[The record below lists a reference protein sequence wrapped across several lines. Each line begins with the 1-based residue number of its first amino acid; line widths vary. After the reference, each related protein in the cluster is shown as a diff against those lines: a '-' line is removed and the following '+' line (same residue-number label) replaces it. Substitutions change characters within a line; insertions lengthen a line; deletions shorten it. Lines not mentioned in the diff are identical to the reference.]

1 MEIEEGVI
9 RRGRR
14 PRRITPSKISRVT
27 KTLTSLRV
35 KNTFFPRRSTR
46 GTQSL
51 GLLSQFQKY
60 FISQLLFYLFIF
72 SLWEMNNG
80 NSLVD
85 FVYSDIERFFAIALF
100 MFLWG

>member
-35 KNTFFPRRSTR
+35 KNTFFHEGVLRELNLSAYSISFRSISFR
-46 GTQSL
+46 S
-51 GLLSQFQKY
+51 FY
-60 FISQLLFYLFIF
+60 FICLFF

-100 MFLWG
+100 MFL